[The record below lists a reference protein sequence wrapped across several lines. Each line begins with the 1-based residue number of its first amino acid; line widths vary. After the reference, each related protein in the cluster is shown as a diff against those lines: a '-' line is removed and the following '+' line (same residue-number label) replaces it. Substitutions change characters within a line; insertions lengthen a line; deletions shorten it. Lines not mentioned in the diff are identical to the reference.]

1 MKVFLKSDSKL
12 NNQKGAVAPLVV
24 IFVLFLV
31 LPLAVLTVDVAHL
44 YVVRNQLQNAA
55 DASALAGAAELYDAE
70 ADAINADANDIAYQT
85 LIKNFSEGAP
95 VDVIYTSGLDPNDNN
110 NDIQRGHWAFKTDD
124 ATYTVA
130 QSYFKPNPS
139 LTALIIAGRSTE
151 DLNHDDN
158 FINAVRVKARPDTFS
173 VVLFFARIF
182 GIESL
187 PIAAESV
194 AYLGFAGSLDPGEL
208 DLPIAICEES
218 ILNDAGGY
226 DCSIGRMINSGS
238 VAATHN
244 TGGWTDFSQPCSG
257 GTNANDLGDIIIDP
271 VTGNCSD
278 AGNPDWLT
286 LGQSMGATGGQV
298 TTVLSDLIGCW
309 KLASNDIIC
318 DHDEDDKPITT
329 SVSIDGD
336 SDNLVDTPWEVT
348 VPVILCPG
356 NNIDPCPIFSGTV
369 SLTVV
374 WMNPKSG
381 VDYKEAPENFYRE
394 IPTIADSADCDSPS
408 FDHGDS
414 WPDDIETTSGV
425 SILDVQISNG
435 GDESLLSIMQDA
447 FSESN
452 EFDQIDNKLEAGYGA
467 NWEDLPLGDLFYE
480 SYVNSSDHGRVL
492 NQSSDP
498 GKGDEGAV
506 RWASFV
512 KAFNLK
518 NVDDENAPYQAGGI
532 YFLPN
537 CTPSDVAGDTGGEN
551 YGIIADRPVLVYH
564 ELLHEI
570 K

>member
-194 AYLGFAGSLDPGEL
+194 AYLGFAGSLGPGEV
-208 DLPIAICEES
+208 DLPIAICKES
-218 ILNDAGGY
+218 ILDPTTGNY
-226 DCSIGRMINSGS
+226 DCNIGRMINSGG
-238 VAATHN
+238 VDATHN

-257 GTNANDLGDIIIDP
+257 GTNASDMSDIIIDP
-271 VTGNCSD
+271 DTGNCSYS
-278 AGNPDWLT
+278 GNPDWLT
-286 LGQSMGATGGQV
+286 LNKAMGATGGEV
-298 TTVLSDLIGCW
+298 ASVFTDLISCW
-309 KLASNDIIC
+309 KPASNDILC
-318 DHDEDDKPITT
+318 DFDENHDPITT
-329 SVSIDGD
+329 PVSIDEN
-336 SDNLVDTPWEVT
+336 SDGLVDTPWEVS
-348 VPVILCPG
+348 VPIIQCPG
-356 NNIDPCPIFSGTV
+356 NNVDTCPVFVGVASV
-369 SLTVV
+369 TVV
-374 WMNPKSG
+374 WMNPSSG
-381 VDYKEAPENFYRE
+381 VDYTEAPGKFYLE
-394 IPTIADSADCDSPS
+394 IPTIADDSDCDSPS
-408 FDHGDS
+408 FNYGDA
-414 WPDDIETTSGV
+414 WPDEV
-425 SILDVQISNG
+425 NILDIAINDPNYG
-435 GDESLLSIMQDA
+435 ESILSIMQDV
-447 FSESN
+447 FSDDNQYE
-452 EFDQIDNKLEAGYGA
+452 QIVQKLEKESAYGA
-467 NWEDLPLGDLFYE
+467 NWADLPLGVLFYE
-480 SYVNSSDHGRVL
+480 NYVSPTNHGDVL
-492 NQSSDP
+492 NNKISDP
-498 GKGDEGAV
+498 GAGYEGAV

-512 KAFNLK
+512 KTFGLK
-518 NVDDENAPYQAGGI
+518 NVDDENAPYQASGI

-537 CTPSDVAGDTGGEN
+537 CTPHDVAGDTGGEN
-551 YGIIADRPVLVYH
+551 FGIIADRPVLVYH

>member
-1 MKVFLKSDSKL
+1 
-12 NNQKGAVAPLVV
+12 
-24 IFVLFLV
+24 
-31 LPLAVLTVDVAHL
+31 
-44 YVVRNQLQNAA
+44 
-55 DASALAGAAELYDAE
+55 
-70 ADAINADANDIAYQT
+70 

-95 VDVIYTSGLDPNDNN
+95 VDVIYTPGDTPIDNN
-110 NDIQRGHWAFKTDD
+110 NDIQRGHWAFKTND

-158 FINAVRVKARPDTFS
+158 FINAVRVKSRPDTFS

-187 PIAAESV
+187 SIAAESV
-194 AYLGFAGSLDPGEL
+194 AYLGFAGSLGPGEL

-218 ILNDAGGY
+218 ILNDSGEY

-318 DHDEDDKPITT
+318 DHDEDGKPITT
-329 SVSIDGD
+329 SVSIDED

-348 VPVILCPG
+348 APVILCPG

-369 SLTVV
+369 NLTVV

-381 VDYKEAPENFYRE
+381 VDYKEAPEKFYQE
-394 IPTIADSADCDSPS
+394 IPTVADCSTPTTPAY
-408 FDHGDS
+408 GDA
-414 WPDDIETTSGV
+414 WPDDIETSEESGSAV
-425 SILDVQISNG
+425 NILDVAINNTDYG
-435 GDESLLSIMQDA
+435 ESILSIMQDA
-447 FSESN
+447 FSENN
-452 EFDQIDNKLEAGYGA
+452 EFDQIDNKLEAGYGPD
-467 NWEDLPLGDLFYE
+467 WEDENLGVLFYE
-480 SYVNSSDHGRVL
+480 NYPSTPHGRVL

-498 GKGDEGAV
+498 GKGYEGAV

-551 YGIIADRPVLVYH
+551 YGMIADRPVLVYH
-564 ELLHEI
+564 ELLHEV